1 MALHR
6 LRLALV
12 LVLGLGAC
20 VEAPAGSGGVAGGAP
35 GNAPASA
42 SGGAATRVLVM
53 GDSMFA
59 ANGLAGQ
66 NVAAGLRAEYG
77 GAVKDHALP
86 GARFFYYL
94 PISGAV
100 GMRIPAQARP
110 DDNGKPWDWYVV
122 NGGGNDILFGCGCT
136 RCDKGYLDRLITRDG
151 ARGAIPKLVSSLRAS
166 GARVAWA
173 GYLRTPGIR
182 SPIEDC
188 NAIGDEFDRR
198 LGAMAARDPG
208 VIFVPM
214 ADLVP
219 EGDLSFHG
227 LDRVHPSAKGSR
239 AIARRLAQAMR
250 EAPRLA
256 PKPPTAQA
264 GTP

>member
-1 MALHR
+1 MSLTRLTAL
-6 LRLALV
+6 
-12 LVLGLGAC
+12 LGLLLTLTAC
-20 VEAPAGSGGVAGGAP
+20 VAPEAGPGAP
-35 GNAPASA
+35 PDPGAPK
-42 SGGAATRVLVM
+42 VLVM
-53 GDSMFA
+53 GDSMFSVNA
-59 ANGLAGQ
+59 LAGQ
-66 NVAAGLRAEYG
+66 NVAAGLRAELG
-77 GAVKDHALP
+77 GAVTDQALP

-94 PISGAV
+94 PISGAA
-100 GMRIPAQARP
+100 GMRIPAQYRKG
-110 DDNGKPWDWYVV
+110 DWDWVVV

-151 ARGAIPKLVSSLRAS
+151 TRGAIPKLVASLRAG

-173 GYLRTPGIR
+173 GYLRTPGVR

-239 AIARRLAQAMR
+239 AIARRLAAAIR
-250 EAPRLA
+250 
-256 PKPPTAQA
+256 
-264 GTP
+264 G

>member
-1 MALHR
+1 MSLSR
-6 LRLALV
+6 LVAFLGLLLALTAC
-12 LVLGLGAC
+12 LAPEAGTGAPP
-20 VEAPAGSGGVAGGAP
+20 EAPAQ
-35 GNAPASA
+35 
-42 SGGAATRVLVM
+42 RVLVM
-53 GDSMFA
+53 GNSMFSVNA
-59 ANGLAGQ
+59 LAGQ
-66 NVAAGLRAEYG
+66 NVAAGLRTELGAE
-77 GAVKDHALP
+77 VTDHALP

-94 PISGAV
+94 PISGAA
-100 GMRIPAQARP
+100 GMRIPAQYRKG
-110 DDNGKPWDWYVV
+110 DWDWVVV

-151 ARGAIPKLVSSLRAS
+151 ARGAIPKLVASLRAG

-173 GYLRTPGIR
+173 GYLRTPGVT

-198 LGAMAARDPG
+198 LAAMAARDAG

-219 EGDLSFHG
+219 MGDKSFHG

-239 AIARRLAQAMR
+239 AIAHRLAGAI
-250 EAPRLA
+250 
-256 PKPPTAQA
+256 
-264 GTP
+264 GG